1 MLTRLTRCKAW
12 PVGAPNARMG
22 RLADE
27 HQHGREPR
35 CEDGE
40 SKQRDRG
47 RLDRPDGRTGLELEL
62 ELGDVHRK

>member
-1 MLTRLTRCKAW
+1 
-12 PVGAPNARMG
+12 MG

-47 RLDRPDGRTGLELEL
+47 RLDRPDGRTVLELEL